1 MFHEELKTTLEPIN
15 KCDLARTIGVH
26 RATVA
31 KWMTGQQTPSVPH
44 LVTLCQYIWSEKWE
58 VAYIRWSVII
68 QQQQH

>member
-44 LVTLCQYIWSEKWE
+44 LVTLCQYIWSEQWE

>member
-1 MFHEELKTTLEPIN
+1 MFHEELKTTLEAIN

-31 KWMTGQQTPSVPH
+31 KWMTGQQVPSVPH
-44 LVTLCQYIWSEKWE
+44 LVTLCQYIWSEQWE

-68 QQQQH
+68 AQQQH

>member
-1 MFHEELKTTLEPIN
+1 MFHEELKTTLQPIN